1 MSRSRVQSL
10 SPLHIVMIELLDK
23 LSLYQLLISFNIL
36 VSLGKFAIIIKVA
49 ILPNFVKC
57 FFLHIYPIKMT

>member
-1 MSRSRVQSL
+1 
-10 SPLHIVMIELLDK
+10 MIELLDK